1 MPSAPLLDTWLV
13 GAGAQY
19 SAYSQLVA
27 AQSGA
32 APVATSDD
40 DDSKGIGSKGWGAV
54 GLVAGVVATKLIS
67 KL

>member
-1 MPSAPLLDTWLV
+1 MCLV

-32 APVATSDD
+32 AAPAASD